1 MDWDVG
7 KERAM
12 FTTRLISGIILVL
25 LSVVV
30 VGQGGVLLFGV
41 TALISAIGLFELY
54 RVLGIERKSLAAVG
68 YATACSYYGILWFEG
83 QKYFGEFPGHRDFVF
98 EEKENCILKDALRW
112 LDIYFSRQKPDFLPK
127 LHLIGTDFQREVW
140 DILLEI
146 PYGQT
151 VTYGEIARK
160 IADKR
165 GLKTMSAQAV
175 GGAVGH
181 NRVSVIV
188 PCHRVIGSDGSL
200 TGYAGGIERK
210 IRLLDIEQPDFIRT
224 IPEF

>member
-1 MDWDVG
+1 MIY
-7 KERAM
+7 R
-12 FTTRLISGIILVL
+12 TYY
-25 LSVVV
+25 LSP
-30 VGQGGVLLFGV
+30 
-41 TALISAIGLFELY
+41 
-54 RVLGIERKSLAAVG
+54 LGRMLLAADDMGLVG
-68 YATACSYYGILWFEG
+68 AWFEG
-83 QKYFGEFPGHRDFVF
+83 QKYFGEFPRHRDFVF

-112 LDIYFSRQKPDFLPK
+112 LDIYFSGQKPDFLPK

-210 IRLLDIEQPDFIRT
+210 IRLLDIEQPEFIRT
-224 IPEF
+224 IPNF

>member
-1 MDWDVG
+1 MIY
-7 KERAM
+7 R
-12 FTTRLISGIILVL
+12 TYY
-25 LSVVV
+25 LSP
-30 VGQGGVLLFGV
+30 
-41 TALISAIGLFELY
+41 
-54 RVLGIERKSLAAVG
+54 LGRMLLAADDLGLAGV
-68 YATACSYYGILWFEG
+68 WFER
-83 QKYFGEFPGHRDFVF
+83 QKYFGEFPGHMNFVF
-98 EEKENCILKDALRW
+98 AEKENCILKDALRW
-112 LDIYFSRQKPDFLPK
+112 LDIYFSGQKPDFLPK

-151 VTYGEIARK
+151 VTYGEITRK

-188 PCHRVIGSDGSL
+188 PCHRVIGSNGSL

-210 IRLLDIEQPDFIRT
+210 IKLLDIENSSCLKS
-224 IPEF
+224 

>member
-1 MDWDVG
+1 MIY
-7 KERAM
+7 R
-12 FTTRLISGIILVL
+12 TYY
-25 LSVVV
+25 LSP
-30 VGQGGVLLFGV
+30 
-41 TALISAIGLFELY
+41 
-54 RVLGIERKSLAAVG
+54 LGRMLLAADDMGLVG
-68 YATACSYYGILWFEG
+68 AWFEG

-98 EEKENCILKDALRW
+98 VEKESCILKDALRW
-112 LDIYFSRQKPDFLPK
+112 QKPDFLPK

-188 PCHRVIGSDGSL
+188 PCHRVIGSDGSF

>member
-1 MDWDVG
+1 MIYRTYYLSPLG
-7 KERAM
+7 KM
-12 FTTRLISGIILVL
+12 L
-25 LSVVV
+25 L
-30 VGQGGVLLFGV
+30 
-41 TALISAIGLFELY
+41 AADDIGL
-54 RVLGIERKSLAAVG
+54 VG
-68 YATACSYYGILWFEG
+68 AWFEG

-112 LDIYFSRQKPDFLPK
+112 LDIYFSGQKPDFLPK

-200 TGYAGGIERK
+200 ILFGQFLNFNQIK
-210 IRLLDIEQPDFIRT
+210 QISISSLLAISSNNCHSFSSVFICQKQNRQKSNCLRCKQREPDSI
-224 IPEF
+224 

>member
-1 MDWDVG
+1 M
-7 KERAM
+7 
-12 FTTRLISGIILVL
+12 L
-25 LSVVV
+25 
-30 VGQGGVLLFGV
+30 
-41 TALISAIGLFELY
+41 
-54 RVLGIERKSLAAVG
+54 LAADDMGLVS
-68 YATACSYYGILWFEG
+68 AWFEG
-83 QKYFGEFPGHRDFVF
+83 QKYFGEFPGHRNFVF
-98 EEKENCILKDALRW
+98 EEKENHILKNALRW
-112 LDIYFSRQKPDFLPK
+112 LDIYFSGQKPDFLPK

-188 PCHRVIGSDGSL
+188 PCHRVIGLDGSL

-210 IRLLDIEQPDFIRT
+210 IRLLNIELPDLIRT
-224 IPEF
+224 IPKF

>member
-1 MDWDVG
+1 MIY
-7 KERAM
+7 R
-12 FTTRLISGIILVL
+12 TYY
-25 LSVVV
+25 LSP
-30 VGQGGVLLFGV
+30 
-41 TALISAIGLFELY
+41 
-54 RVLGIERKSLAAVG
+54 LGRMLLAADDMGLVG
-68 YATACSYYGILWFEG
+68 AWFEG

-98 EEKENCILKDALRW
+98 VEKESCILKDALRG
-112 LDIYFSRQKPDFLPK
+112 QKPDFLPK

-188 PCHRVIGSDGSL
+188 PCHRVIGSDGSF